1 MASTVCEVSGSLT
14 CLFFFIQVFAGNA
27 DQDSVVYHD
36 LNPPITSQ
44 YIRFVPVDYH
54 LHISMRVELYGCL
67 QGNEEWSPSQKPFT
81 I

>member
-14 CLFFFIQVFAGNA
+14 YFFLFIQVFAGNA

-44 YIRFVPVDYH
+44 YIRFVPVEHH
-54 LHISMRVELYGCL
+54 LRVSMRVELYGCL
-67 QGNEEWSPSQKPFT
+67 QGNEE
-81 I
+81 

>member
-1 MASTVCEVSGSLT
+1 MASIMCEVSALSPSFFT
-14 CLFFFIQVFAGNA
+14 CFQVFAGNT
-27 DQDSVVYHD
+27 DQDSIVYHN

-67 QGNEEWSPSQKPFT
+67 QGDEECSPSQKPS
-81 I
+81 